1 MKVHDLSFFM
11 LIITIFLLA
20 FGVPTYTLLH
30 DVEKFSWHIPRHIIN
45 LAYWEIFGEL
55 DTVDDV
61 KSLFLGKENF
71 PF

>member
-20 FGVPTYTLLH
+20 FGVPTYSLLH
-30 DVEKFSWHIPRHIIN
+30 DVEKFSWHIPRHIMN

>member
-1 MKVHDLSFFM
+1 M

-61 KSLFLGKENF
+61 KSLFLRKENF

>member
-61 KSLFLGKENF
+61 KSLFLRKENF